1 MSEVLINTLNSLVS
15 NATPLVIAAMGETI
29 TERAGVINLS
39 LNGSILL
46 AAMVGFAAAL
56 ATDTLILGL
65 AAAVIVGAAI
75 ALIVAFSS
83 IHLRRDQVAVGFV
96 LTILAGKLADF
107 LGQPLNSA
115 SGPTFPKQSIPILR
129 DIPALGHIF
138 FDHNL
143 LVYFSF
149 VLVIG
154 CWYWLF
160 RTRPGLAHRAIGER
174 PAAAYARG
182 ASVNRLRYVYTAVGG
197 GLVGLAG
204 ASYSLSIKIGW
215 PSIISYNGDGWI
227 ALAIVIFAGWHPF
240 RVLLG
245 AYMLS
250 ALRAAASDIQRS
262 SLNIPT
268 ELLNTG
274 LPWAL
279 LVITL
284 ILVNTGQ
291 VDRLLG
297 VLPERMRGRFRAL
310 LRSDAPAALGER
322 FEPD

>member
-1 MSEVLINTLNSLVS
+1 MNEVLINTLNSLVS

-75 ALIVAFSS
+75 ALIVTFSS

-250 ALRAAASDIQRS
+250 ALRAAASDFQRS

>member
-1 MSEVLINTLNSLVS
+1 MNEALLNSLNSLVS

-29 TERAGVINLS
+29 TERAGIINLS

-46 AAMVGFAAAL
+46 AAMAGFAAAL
-56 ATDTLILGL
+56 ATDTLIFGL
-65 AAAVIVGAAI
+65 VAATTVGAAI
-75 ALIVAFSS
+75 ALVIAFSS
-83 IHLRRDQVAVGFV
+83 IYLRRDQVAVGFV

-115 SGPTFPKQSIPILR
+115 SGPTFQKQSIPILR
-129 DIPALGHIF
+129 EIPWVGPIF
-138 FDHNL
+138 FEQNL

-149 VLVIG
+149 ILVFA
-154 CWYWLF
+154 CWFWLF
-160 RTRPGLAHRAIGER
+160 RTRPGLAHRAIGEH
-174 PAAAYARG
+174 PAAAFARG
-182 ASVNRLRYVYTAVGG
+182 TPVQRLRYLYTAVGG

-204 ASYSLSIKIGW
+204 ATYSLGIKIGW

-262 SLNIPT
+262 SVNIPT

-274 LPWAL
+274 LPWL
-279 LVITL
+279 LLIITL

-291 VDRLLG
+291 IVRLLQF
-297 VLPERMRGRFRAL
+297 LPEGMRGRFRAL

>member
-1 MSEVLINTLNSLVS
+1 MNEALINTLNSLVS

-29 TERAGVINLS
+29 TERAGIINLS

-65 AAAVIVGAAI
+65 AAAIIVGAII
-75 ALIVAFSS
+75 ALIVAYST
-83 IHLRRDQVAVGFV
+83 IQLRRDQVAVGFV
-96 LTILAGKLADF
+96 LTILAAKLADF

-115 SGPTFPKQSIPILR
+115 SGPTFPKQTIPLLGEIPI
-129 DIPALGHIF
+129 LGHIF

-160 RTRPGLAHRAIGER
+160 RTRPGLSHRAIGER

-182 ASVNRLRYVYTAVGG
+182 TSVNQLRYVYTAIGG

-204 ASYSLSIKIGW
+204 ATYSLSIKIGW

-250 ALRAAASDIQRS
+250 ALRAAASDIQKS
-262 SLNIPT
+262 SLNIPG

-274 LPWAL
+274 LPWL
-279 LVITL
+279 LLILTL
-284 ILVNTGQ
+284 IMVNTGQ
-291 VDRLLG
+291 IDRLL
-297 VLPERMRGRFRAL
+297 VSLPERLRNRFRAL

-322 FEPD
+322 FEPN

>member
-1 MSEVLINTLNSLVS
+1 MNEALINTLNSLVS
-15 NATPLVIAAMGETI
+15 NATPLVIAAIGETI
-29 TERAGVINLS
+29 TERAGIINLS

-65 AAAVIVGAAI
+65 AAAVIVGAVI
-75 ALIVAFSS
+75 ALIVAYST
-83 IHLRRDQVAVGFV
+83 IQLRRDQVAVGFV
-96 LTILAGKLADF
+96 LTILAAKLADF

-115 SGPTFPKQSIPILR
+115 SGPSFPKQTIPLLGDIPI
-129 DIPALGHIF
+129 LGHIF

-182 ASVNRLRYVYTAVGG
+182 TSVNQLRYVYTAIGG

-204 ASYSLSIKIGW
+204 ATYSLSIKIGW

-250 ALRAAASDIQRS
+250 ALRAAASDIQKS
-262 SLNIPT
+262 SLNIPG

-274 LPWAL
+274 LPWL
-279 LVITL
+279 LLILTL

-291 VDRLLG
+291 IDRLL
-297 VLPERMRGRFRAL
+297 VSLPERMRNRFRAL

-322 FEPD
+322 FEPN

>member
-1 MSEVLINTLNSLVS
+1 MNEVLINTLNSLVS

-65 AAAVIVGAAI
+65 AAAMIVGAAI
-75 ALIVAFSS
+75 ALIVAFST

-96 LTILAGKLADF
+96 LTILAAKLADF
-107 LGQPLNSA
+107 LGQPLNSS

-129 DIPALGHIF
+129 EIPAVGHIF

-149 VLVIG
+149 ILVIG

-182 ASVNRLRYVYTAVGG
+182 ASVNRLRYIYTAVGG

-279 LVITL
+279 LIITL

-291 VDRLLG
+291 VDRLLS
-297 VLPERMRGRFRAL
+297 VLPKRMRGRFRAL